1 MEKLNP
7 KEDMLLNELNEL
19 SLIAEKVTQKLAV
32 AMQNQTLLEQELTQT
47 RKEITALKME
57 NQHLREVM
65 QTWRQRLEST
75 LNSLDNIR

>member
-47 RKEITALKME
+47 RKEITALKIE

>member
-75 LNSLDNIR
+75 LDRKSVV